1 MGMGDGVDI
10 VMRSCI
16 IIIWFLSVY
25 WIDINICIGYEDN
38 IFVEWIML
46 VFRDRI
52 DCVEIY

>member
-46 VFRDRI
+46 VYRDRI